1 MKGLLRIAFRNLFE
15 HRAKSII
22 VGVLLSLGVIILVL
36 GSAVHNG
43 MARGIEK
50 SFTKNY
56 TADVIITGIAEGPVS
71 LFGVSSAGGI
81 AKTPVLP
88 DYEKIL
94 TFTKNLK
101 HVSAVTGM
109 ASTYGIAQK
118 EIDET
123 TTNENNAEEEEED
136 SERNMFRFFFL
147 FGVDTMQY
155 KTVFPDFSLEEG
167 EFLKPGERG
176 IIISKKQKE
185 GLEKFLKKTLQL
197 GDELLILASS
207 GSGIKITRVPLTGIY
222 TAKSEGYAPEQLAY
236 CDIDTVRILENMTL
250 GANIEVQLSQ
260 EQKAVFEATN
270 YDDLFSDTDTFIT
283 SGSSTG
289 SVDFENILGD
299 TSLREELN
307 KVDTGAWH
315 FILIRADSPASAPL
329 IIKELNEFF
338 KENNIAAQAGDWKDA
353 AGQYA
358 QSVDVFGTVLAVG
371 VIILAFVVVVIIMN
385 TLVVSVIERTTEI
398 GTIRALGASRSFV
411 RRLFFTET
419 LLLSLIF
426 GSIGIVLSY
435 IVNAIIHALNI
446 KAGNQILELLFGG
459 PYLSPVITVSTV
471 VSALAVIVAVGIA
484 AHFYPVAV
492 ALRIEP
498 IRAIQND

>member
-1 MKGLLRIAFRNLFE
+1 MKGLLKIAFRNLFE

-22 VGVLLSLGVIILVL
+22 VGILLSLGVVILVM

-43 MARGIEK
+43 MANGIER

-56 TADVIITGIAEGPVS
+56 TADIIITGIAEGPVS
-71 LFGVSSAGGI
+71 LFGVSSVGGF
-81 AKTPVLP
+81 AKTPTLP
-88 DYEKIL
+88 EYEKIL
-94 TFTKNLK
+94 AYASGIK
-101 HVSAVTGM
+101 HVARVTGM

-118 EIDET
+118 DTAGVTTAQDE
-123 TTNENNAEEEEED
+123 EAEDE
-136 SERNMFRFFFL
+136 SSGRNQFRFFFL
-147 FGVDTMQY
+147 FGVDTIQY
-155 KTVFPDFSLEEG
+155 KNVFPEFSLKEG

-176 IIISKKQKE
+176 IIINTKQKE
-185 GLEKFLKKTLQL
+185 GLEKYLKKSLSI
-197 GDELLILASS
+197 GDELLIQGAST
-207 GSGIKITRVPLTGIY
+207 GGVKIVRIPIVGIY
-222 TAKSEGYAPEQLAY
+222 EIKAEGYAPEQLAY
-236 CDIDTVRILENMTL
+236 CDIDTVRILDNMTI
-250 GANIEVQLSQ
+250 GANIEVQLSS
-260 EQKAVFEATN
+260 EQKAVFETTN
-270 YDDLFSDTDTFIT
+270 YDDLFSDSDTFIT
-283 SGSSTG
+283 SNSSTG
-289 SVDFENILGD
+289 TVDYENILGD

-315 FILIRADSPASAPL
+315 FILIRTDKASAVPE
-329 IIKELNEFF
+329 IIKELNTFF
-338 KENNIAAQAGDWKDA
+338 KENNIAAQAGDWKTA

-358 QSVDVFGTVLAVG
+358 QSVDVFGTVLFVG
-371 VIILAFVVVVIIMN
+371 IIILAFVVVVIIMN

-435 IVNAIIHALNI
+435 ITNAIIHSLNI

-459 PYLSPVITVSTV
+459 PVLSPIITSGTV
-471 VSALAVIVAVGIA
+471 ATALIIIVIVGIV
-484 AHFYPVAV
+484 AHFYPVSV

-498 IRAIQND
+498 IRAIQTD